1 MLNVKLISVG
11 SLKESY
17 LKDAIAEYSKRL
29 SAFCALEIVELKEY
43 KLPDDPSDSD
53 IRKALAEEAERIQ
66 KAIPQKSY
74 KIALCVEG
82 KQFSS
87 EELAEKIEEITLT
100 NGCICFI
107 IGSSHGID
115 ESLKASCDLKLSI
128 SKLTFPHQLMR
139 VMMLEIIYRAMNII
153 KATKYHK

>member
-1 MLNVKLISVG
+1 MLNIKLITVG

-29 SAFCALEIVELKEY
+29 SAFCNLEIVELKEY
-43 KLPDDPSDSD
+43 KLPDTPADADVK
-53 IRKALAEEAERIQ
+53 KALADEAERIA
-66 KAIPQKSY
+66 KLIPQKAY

-82 KQFSS
+82 KQLSS
-87 EELAEKIEEITLT
+87 EELAAKIEDVSQTH
-100 NGCICFI
+100 GSICLI

-115 ESLKASCDLKLSI
+115 ESLKAACDHRLSI

-139 VMMLEIIYRAMNII
+139 VMMLEIIYRALNII
-153 KATKYHK
+153 KGTKYHK

>member
-1 MLNVKLISVG
+1 MLGIKIISVG

-29 SAFCALEIVELKEY
+29 SSFCNLEIIELKEY
-43 KLPDDPSDSD
+43 KLPESPSESD
-53 IRKALAEEAERIQ
+53 INRALADEAERII
-66 KAIPQKSY
+66 KAIPQKAY
-74 KIALCVEG
+74 KIAMCVEG

-87 EELAEKIEEITLT
+87 EELAAKIEETAQT
-100 NGCICFI
+100 SGCICLI

-115 ESLKASCDLKLSI
+115 TSLKSACDLKLSV

-139 VMMLEIIYRAMNII
+139 VMLLEIIYRALNII
-153 KATKYHK
+153 KGTKYHK